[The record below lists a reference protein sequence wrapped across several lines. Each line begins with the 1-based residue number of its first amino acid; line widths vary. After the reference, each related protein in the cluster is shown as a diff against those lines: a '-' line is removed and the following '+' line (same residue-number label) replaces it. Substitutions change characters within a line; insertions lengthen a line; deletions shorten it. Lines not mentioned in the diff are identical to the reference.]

1 MFRFVVKFLKIFIIV
16 CIIGVSLRIIDIVFY
31 KEKTTDIANNNE
43 IQYEEKTEVASNEID
58 NELQK
63 EITTEKTKKEAN
75 EEQNKK
81 VEKKEN
87 EKIEIKEDKKEKS
100 NNVNLTANTKKENVE
115 TSKPVETKKE
125 EKYTEVEIDIA
136 EKKECNSNNHGIGV
150 GNSGKWF
157 NTKDE
162 AIATYK
168 KEVKIW
174 EDKWTTNNE
183 ISYDEYCT
191 NCPYGYEIWSCPL
204 CNKWTINYYYDN

>member
-1 MFRFVVKFLKIFIIV
+1 MFRFIVKLLKIFIIV

-100 NNVNLTANTKKENVE
+100 NNINLTANTKKENVE
-115 TSKPVETKKE
+115 TPKPVETKKE

-174 EDKWTTNNE
+174 DDKWTTNNE
-183 ISYDEYCT
+183 ISYDEYCK